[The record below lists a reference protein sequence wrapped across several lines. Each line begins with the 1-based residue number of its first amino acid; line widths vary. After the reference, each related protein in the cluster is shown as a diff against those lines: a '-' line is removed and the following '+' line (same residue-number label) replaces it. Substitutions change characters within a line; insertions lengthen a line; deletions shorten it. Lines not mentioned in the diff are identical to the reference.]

1 MEQIVTDRDLV
12 ENSLNGSRQD
22 FEILVKRY
30 SKKLYLFIFN
40 RTGNREDTED
50 IIQETFL
57 KVYKNLSGYDPKWN
71 FSTWIYTIAMRIS
84 VSHFRYTN
92 VRERKPIFPLSPT
105 TESPEEKMIKNDV
118 SSIWEAA
125 DKLGTVKYE
134 VIRLRYG
141 DGLTIKEIVK
151 ITGKTSVNIRVILYR
166 AKNELIRIMNRT
178 VEPGMPLQ
186 KYPEKSMTLGVKK

>member
-12 ENSLNGSRQD
+12 ESSLKGSKHD
-22 FEILVKRY
+22 FETLIKRY

-40 RTGNREDTED
+40 RTGNSEDTD
-50 IIQETFL
+50 YIIQETFL
-57 KVYKNLSGYDPKWN
+57 KAYRNLSGYDPTWN
-71 FSTWIYTIAMRIS
+71 FSTWIYTIAVRVS

-92 VRERKPIFPLSPT
+92 VREREPIFPLNPI
-105 TESPEEKMIKNDV
+105 ESPEEKMLKGDV

-125 DKLGTVKYE
+125 GKLGPVKSE

-141 DGLTIKEIVK
+141 DGLTIKEIGK
-151 ITGKTSVNIRVILYR
+151 ITGKTGVNIRVILYR
-166 AKNELIRIMNRT
+166 AKNELIRIINKT
-178 VEPGMPLQ
+178 PETGMTLK